1 MLTCGIRLGCGS
13 PPLETEV
20 PYYEYPRPALTV
32 DVVLLRLSSNREYD
46 VLLIQRGSEPFKGS
60 WALPGGF
67 VEEGET
73 LEAAA
78 RRELLEET
86 GLDPHWLKQ
95 FGVYGDPGRD
105 PRGWVVSVAFA
116 VWVTGSDVVRAGSDA
131 VQVQWHPNNNLPLLA
146 FDHKTILYDALKAKP

>member
-1 MLTCGIRLGCGS
+1 M
-13 PPLETEV
+13 
-20 PYYEYPRPALTV
+20 PYYEHPRPALTV
-32 DVVLLRLSSNREYD
+32 DIVLLRLSSNHEYD
-46 VLLIQRGSEPFKGS
+46 VLLVQRGGEPFKGS

-95 FGVYGDPGRD
+95 FGTYGDPGRD

-116 VWVTGSDVVRAGSDA
+116 VWVTGSDWVKAGSDA

-146 FDHKTILYDALKAKP
+146 FDHKTILNDALKAKP